1 MTSDPLARLDLHH
14 LRALDALLDTRSV
27 TRAAARLGVTQS
39 ALSHTLRGLR
49 AVIGDP
55 LLVRGPGGLVPTPRA
70 EAMAGPLRQA
80 MAALAAVL
88 SAGPGWEPAT
98 AQRTFS
104 LTMADALSMT
114 VMRGLLTVVRAEAP
128 GVDLVVRAAG
138 DGLASLTRG
147 DIDLAF
153 VVGVP
158 DLPGVHVRALFE
170 EDFVCLVRQ
179 GHPEV
184 GETLDLDTWTRL
196 GHALVSPLGGSGS
209 VVDTALAALGRHR
222 RVVLRVP
229 YFLAAPLLIASS
241 DLVLTLPRRVAMLLV
256 ELAPLRLLEPPIAL
270 PHFTQRMV
278 WPTRLQD
285 DPGHRWLRDVV
296 VRSLD
301 Q

>member
-1 MTSDPLARLDLHH
+1 MIPDPLARLELHH

-27 TRAAARLGVTQS
+27 TRAAARLGVSQS

-49 AVIGDP
+49 EAIDDP

-80 MAALAAVL
+80 MAGLSAVL
-88 SAGPGWEPAT
+88 SADRAWHPAT
-98 AQRTFS
+98 ARRTFS

-138 DGLASLTRG
+138 DGMAALTTG

-158 DLPGVHVRALFE
+158 NLPGVHVRALYE
-170 EDFVCLVRQ
+170 EAFVCLVRA

-184 GETLDLDTWTRL
+184 GDTLDLDTWTRL
-196 GHALVSPLGGSGS
+196 GHALVSPLGGAGS
-209 VVDTALAALGRHR
+209 VVDTALAAVGRER

-241 DLVLTLPRRVAMLLV
+241 DLVLTLPRRVALLLV
-256 ELAPLRLLEPPIAL
+256 EMAPLRILEPPIPL

-278 WPTRLQD
+278 WPTRLQE
-285 DPGHRWLRDVV
+285 DPGHRWLRDAV